1 MEKSGYVYVCAAVNK
16 GRNIIKQNFK
26 SGGSQNALLSK
37 LIGYMPNNLP
47 YGGSDFTVAKDAFG
61 KAALLKIDRVKRV
74 AACNEQ
80 CRPP

>member
-1 MEKSGYVYVCAAVNK
+1 
-16 GRNIIKQNFK
+16 
-26 SGGSQNALLSK
+26 
-37 LIGYMPNNLP
+37 MPNNLP

-80 CRPP
+80 CRLP